1 MGSLDPNK
9 KDKYEIAA
17 TARCVLFGCC
27 NDGKLERDHF
37 TESQQLWKKYS
48 PDVLG
53 QDRPGFRFHMLYA
66 CAWQACHE

>member
-1 MGSLDPNK
+1 MKLQPLRGVFFL
-9 KDKYEIAA
+9 AA
-17 TARCVLFGCC
+17 AMTGNLAPQ
-27 NDGKLERDHF
+27 HF
-37 TESQQLWKKYS
+37 TESQQLWKQFS